1 MAKTY
6 LDNIVNYPNKVIRCI
21 AENKFCL
28 GLLIDKTINE
38 VTENDAILAMNELIK
53 DYQFIDSSTQNY
65 VAYIWV
71 DTEIKPSEKNTFN
84 EVSLNVTIACH
95 KDFMD
100 LDGLKF
106 DGIIGNR
113 IDNLVRYIDK
123 LLNKS
128 DFMGVGALKLSSI
141 KTLTPIN
148 GLTLRKITYVV
159 PEFKILKLDE

>member
-21 AENKFCL
+21 AEDKLCL
-28 GLLIDKTINE
+28 GLLIDKAINQ
-38 VTENDAILAMNELIK
+38 VTENDAIIAMNELIK
-53 DYQFIDSSTQNY
+53 DYQFIDSLAQNY

-71 DTEIKPSEKNTFN
+71 DTEINSSEKNTFN
-84 EVSLNVTIACH
+84 EVSLNITIACH
-95 KDFMD
+95 RDFMN
-100 LDGLKF
+100 LDRLKF

-113 IDNLVRYIDK
+113 RDNLVRYIDK

-128 DFMGVGALKLSSI
+128 GIMGVGALKLSSI
-141 KTLTPIN
+141 KTLAPIN

-159 PEFKILKLDE
+159 PDFKVSKLDE